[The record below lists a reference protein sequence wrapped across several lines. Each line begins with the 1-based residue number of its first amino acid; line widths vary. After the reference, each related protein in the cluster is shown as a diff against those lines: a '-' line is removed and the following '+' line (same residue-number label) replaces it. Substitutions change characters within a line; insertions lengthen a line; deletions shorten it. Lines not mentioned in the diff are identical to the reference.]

1 MTSTTAT
8 PGGPAAQT
16 GTEELEEL
24 FASPEVLTT
33 VEVAAEYTKK
43 NGSSDHP
50 KQYDEM

>member
-1 MTSTTAT
+1 MTSTTAAA
-8 PGGPAAQT
+8 GSPAAA
-16 GTEELEEL
+16 EELEEL